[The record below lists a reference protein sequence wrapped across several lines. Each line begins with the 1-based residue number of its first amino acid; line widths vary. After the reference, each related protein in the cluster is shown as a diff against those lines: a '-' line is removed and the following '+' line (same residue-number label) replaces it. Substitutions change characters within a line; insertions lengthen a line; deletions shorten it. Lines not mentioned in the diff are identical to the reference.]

1 MGICIRHATFPSS
14 SLLAFSPLFT
24 LALPCLTQSW
34 PLGSGSGPDALSLS
48 SSNSRH
54 SFKPQVEMDRDDGW
68 EEAALNTR
76 HMHNRN
82 DRGGRGNV
90 RESFQI
96 RNTFGTHLVK
106 CAALERLQGTQ
117 SGPGSSKPGE
127 KSKQAGPAGKK
138 KGSRSNSGS
147 GDVVLE
153 IYRLTDDEDG
163 ILGSL
168 KYPGVFEAAVVFAG
182 SRKLLGNITRHLSQD
197 DAVEDTP
204 YGTRRGSLGSSSSK
218 SLDQRAGNA
227 VNGDAEEEDEDDD
240 EDEDEESSGDEE
252 GLSSH
257 ENRQRRRLATFEKNS
272 FRQPKFWFRWQGV
285 VSEDAL
291 AGLEDLELKGGKV
304 HGSGY
309 VVFSGNDCRR
319 FQGTMTSEQLGWN
332 NVKMTG
338 WKAKPQPERDFEIQW
353 SRES

>member
-1 MGICIRHATFPSS
+1 
-14 SLLAFSPLFT
+14 
-24 LALPCLTQSW
+24 
-34 PLGSGSGPDALSLS
+34 
-48 SSNSRH
+48 
-54 SFKPQVEMDRDDGW
+54 
-68 EEAALNTR
+68 
-76 HMHNRN
+76 MHNRN
-82 DRGGRGNV
+82 DRGGRGNI

-106 CAALERLQGTQ
+106 CPALERLQGTQ
-117 SGPGSSKPGE
+117 PGAGSSTKASD
-127 KSKQAGPAGKK
+127 KSTKQGGFSGKK

-147 GDVVLE
+147 GDMVLE
-153 IYRLTDDEDG
+153 IYRLTDQEDG
-163 ILGSL
+163 VLGSL
-168 KYPGVFEAAVVFAG
+168 KFPGTFEAVVVFAG
-182 SRKLLGNITRHLSQD
+182 SRKLLGSITRHLGQD
-197 DAVEDTP
+197 DTAEDNIP
-204 YGTRRGSLGSSSSK
+204 YGARRGSLGSFTSQKEKSSERK
-218 SLDQRAGNA
+218 AENA
-227 VNGDAEEEDEDDD
+227 VNGDAEEEDDSD
-240 EDEDEESSGDEE
+240 EEESSSEDGGE
-252 GLSSH
+252 LSDH

-285 VSEDAL
+285 ISEEAL
-291 AGLEDLELKGGKV
+291 AGLEDLELKGGEV

>member
-1 MGICIRHATFPSS
+1 MEG
-14 SLLAFSPLFT
+14 
-24 LALPCLTQSW
+24 
-34 PLGSGSGPDALSLS
+34 
-48 SSNSRH
+48 
-54 SFKPQVEMDRDDGW
+54 DDTW
-68 EEAALNTR
+68 EEAALNNR
-76 HMHNRN
+76 HLHNRN
-82 DRGGRGNV
+82 DRGGRGNI

-106 CAALERLQGTQ
+106 CPALERLQ
-117 SGPGSSKPGE
+117 SSRPGPENSKAGG
-127 KSKQAGPAGKK
+127 KAKQAGSSTKK

-168 KYPGVFEAAVVFAG
+168 KFPGVFEAAAVFAG
-182 SRKLLGNITRHLSQD
+182 SRKVLNNITRHLGQD
-197 DAVEDTP
+197 DTEEEIP
-204 YGTRRGSLGSSSSK
+204 YATRRGSLESSASRKTK
-218 SLDQRAGNA
+218 SQDPQAGRRMN
-227 VNGDAEEEDEDDD
+227 DEA
-240 EDEDEESSGDEE
+240 EDEDESDEE
-252 GLSSH
+252 DASEDEGELSSN

-285 VSEDAL
+285 ISEDAR
-291 AGLEDLELKGGKV
+291 ASLEDLELKAGKA

-353 SRES
+353 SSES